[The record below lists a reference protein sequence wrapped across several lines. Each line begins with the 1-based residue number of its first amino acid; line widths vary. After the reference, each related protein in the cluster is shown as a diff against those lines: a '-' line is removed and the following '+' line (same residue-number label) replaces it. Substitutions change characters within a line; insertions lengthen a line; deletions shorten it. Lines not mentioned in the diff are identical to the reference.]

1 MDSGSNKFGDCLLD
15 LCKATGLRIVN
26 GRLFDNT
33 HRMTCFTANGESLI
47 DYILTREQNFSSF
60 ENVTVHEYN
69 ELSNHAPISFSL
81 KIGTQRSREATT
93 KYREVYKWNEDCKVE
108 YVNSLKIEK

>member
-1 MDSGSNKFGDCLLD
+1 
-15 LCKATGLRIVN
+15 
-26 GRLFDNT
+26 
-33 HRMTCFTANGESLI
+33 MTCFTANGESLI
-47 DYILTREQNFSSF
+47 DYILTIEQNFLSF

-69 ELSNHAPISFSL
+69 EFSNHAPISFSL

-108 YVNSLKIEK
+108 FFK